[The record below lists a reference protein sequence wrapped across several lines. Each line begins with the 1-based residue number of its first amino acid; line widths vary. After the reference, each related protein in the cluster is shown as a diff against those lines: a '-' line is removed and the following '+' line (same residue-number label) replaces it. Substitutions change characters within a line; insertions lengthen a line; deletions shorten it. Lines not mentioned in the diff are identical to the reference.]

1 MSGVI
6 KDAGRAPTG
15 PAPFSD
21 AKSLKRARIL
31 RAAQALRQAQTD
43 EEAADALE
51 AAIELS
57 KE

>member
-1 MSGVI
+1 MIV
-6 KDAGRAPTG
+6 KDAGLAAHLAT
-15 PAPFSD
+15 
-21 AKSLKRARIL
+21 AKPVDSRRQRFVETARLL
-31 RAAQALRQAQTD
+31 RAAQTD